1 MTDPVTRAR
10 WARIRIIAFWW
21 LLALIV
27 AGSLMPAPYVPQTG
41 ISDKLGHALGYAL
54 LAVLGLYAYPRHRM
68 LVLAGV
74 FGMGVALE
82 AAQAFTPTRGFEWLD
97 IFANGAGV
105 LLGFLVVA
113 VVNRKFVGS

>member
-27 AGSLMPAPYVPQTG
+27 AGSLIPAPYVPQTG
-41 ISDKLGHALGYAL
+41 ISDKLGHALGYGL
-54 LAVLGLYAYPRHRM
+54 LAVLGLYAYPRRGVM
-68 LVLAGV
+68 VLFGV
-74 FGMGVALE
+74 FGLGVGLE
-82 AAQAFTPTRGFEWLD
+82 AAQAFTPTRSFEWLD
-97 IFANGAGV
+97 IVANGAGV

-113 VVNRKFVGS
+113 VVNRKVVGS